1 MASCFW
7 LSKSLLWKARSM
19 DLPPSFS
26 LGGRGREGG
35 EGKEGEGRRGR
46 GRRQGRGGEW
56 AWSKS
61 MNPMTLV
68 NSTL

>member
-35 EGKEGEGRRGR
+35 GGGEDRAGE
-46 GRRQGRGGEW
+46 GEW
-56 AWSKS
+56 ARSKS
-61 MNPMTLV
+61 MNPMMLV